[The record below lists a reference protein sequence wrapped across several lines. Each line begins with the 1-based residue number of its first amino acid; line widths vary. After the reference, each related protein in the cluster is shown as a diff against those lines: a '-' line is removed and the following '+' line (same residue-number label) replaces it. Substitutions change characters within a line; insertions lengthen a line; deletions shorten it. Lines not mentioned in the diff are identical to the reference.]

1 MPTWIAFLRAV
12 NVGKRK
18 YPMQELRAALE
29 AAGFEDVETH
39 IQTGNVR
46 FTTPI
51 RSRAK
56 VEAAVERIIE
66 ADRGFDVTVVALTP
80 AELVELAADVETIA
94 AEHSPGHGH
103 YVSLLKEPPTSSGA
117 HAIENHGHPDETAVV
132 RGRAVHL
139 LYDKPYHEAKVSNAA
154 VEKAVG
160 VATNRN
166 AKVIRALG
174 TKWGS

>member
-18 YPMQELRAALE
+18 YPMSELRAALE
-29 AAGFEDVETH
+29 AAGFENVETH
-39 IQTGNVR
+39 IQTGNIR
-46 FTTPI
+46 FTSPI

-56 VEAAVERIIE
+56 VEATLERIIE

-80 AELVELAADVETIA
+80 AELAELAADVEAIA
-94 AEHSPGHGH
+94 TEHAPGHSH
-103 YVSLLKEPPTSSGA
+103 YVSLLKASPTA
-117 HAIENHGHPDETAVV
+117 HGTRAIENHGHPDETAVV

-139 LYDKPYHEAKVSNAA
+139 LYDKPYHEAKISNAA

>member
-12 NVGKRK
+12 NVGKRT
-18 YPMQELRAALE
+18 YPMPQLRAALE
-29 AAGFEDVETH
+29 AAGFENVETH

-46 FTTPI
+46 FTTSI

-56 VEAAVERIIE
+56 VETTVERVIE
-66 ADRGFDVTVVALTP
+66 ADRGFDVTVVALKP
-80 AELVELAADVETIA
+80 AELVELAAEVEAIA
-94 AEHSPGHGH
+94 AEHPSGHGH
-103 YVSLLKEPPTSSGA
+103 YVSLLKEPPTSSGT
-117 HAIENHGHPDETAVV
+117 HAVENHGHPDETAVV

-139 LYDKPYHEAKVSNAA
+139 LYDKPYHEAKVSNAF
-154 VEKAVG
+154 VEKTVG

-174 TKWGS
+174 ERWGP